1 LKPAA
6 DKTGAPEYPL
16 SAYDAHFCLKPG
28 LVLWL
33 VIAFLAR
40 AYVVTIVSFTR
51 RAGSRMELI
60 DLVYSHR
67 ATLALAALAA
77 LPAVACV
84 YAYVRRAPGA
94 QPRDRALWHA
104 GRWLLL
110 ASALV
115 NLGVV
120 TIPVAQHLAQV
131 EGWRLLELVV
141 SAWVLIYLAVSRR
154 VRQTFAEYPETPQED
169 RPVPRARR
177 RR

>member
-1 LKPAA
+1 MPVAGK
-6 DKTGAPEYPL
+6 KNAPEYPL
-16 SAYDAHFCLKPG
+16 SAYDGHFCLKPG
-28 LVLWL
+28 LLLWL

-40 AYVVTIVSFTR
+40 AYVVTLVSFTR

-84 YAYVRRAPGA
+84 YAYVRRRPGA
-94 QPRDRALWHA
+94 HPRDRALWHA

-115 NLGVV
+115 NLAVV
-120 TIPVAQHLAQV
+120 AMPVAQHLAQV
-131 EGWRLLELVV
+131 EGWRLLEMLV
-141 SAWVLIYLAVSRR
+141 SAWVLIYLAISRR
-154 VRQTFAEYPETPQED
+154 VRQTFAEYPEEATPE
-169 RPVPRARR
+169 RPAPRARWR
-177 RR
+177 Y